1 MDERDVKIIL
11 ALADNRMNVSSVAVA
26 LFMHRNT
33 VVYHIEKIKR
43 ITGLDPTD
51 FHDLCKLVQM
61 VRGMESDSCEH
72 VEKIEQ
78 FKWIPV
84 TERLPEDWKERV
96 LVKIKDANNII
107 GHPDMDTDRYMG
119 EIWVRWGHNVTHWM
133 PLPQPPKGE

>member
-84 TERLPEDWKERV
+84 TERLPDR
-96 LVKIKDANNII
+96 N
-107 GHPDMDTDRYMG
+107 DMVIAFYPTMRGTSG
-119 EIWVRWGHNVTHWM
+119 EMQIHKAWAMSETCTHWM
-133 PLPQPPKGE
+133 PLPEPPKGE